1 MISTSFRLDRGSSL
15 SNRLER
21 SNSSLLASEYISPRI
36 TIYEKLS
43 KSSRFLEESP
53 PISRSYHDHHRRGNK
68 SGWSFLTKVFSSFKK
83 TDSQAHPT
91 VKPSQS
97 AVQEKKKKTSWLP
110 DPQQRWPV
118 QGW

>member
-1 MISTSFRLDRGSSL
+1 MKMISTSFRLERGSSL

-21 SNSSLLASEYISPRI
+21 SNSSLLASQYISPGI
-36 TIYEKLS
+36 TTYKKLS
-43 KSSRFLEESP
+43 KSSRFAEETP
-53 PISRSYHDHHRRGNK
+53 PISSSYHDHHRRGNK
-68 SGWSFLTKVFSSFKK
+68 SGWSFLSKVFSSFKK
-83 TDSQAHPT
+83 TDAQAHPT
-91 VKPSQS
+91 PS

>member
-1 MISTSFRLDRGSSL
+1 MKMISKSFRLERGSSL

-21 SNSSLLASEYISPRI
+21 SNSSLLASEYSPRI
-36 TIYEKLS
+36 TTYEKLS
-43 KSSRFLEESP
+43 KSSRFPEETP

-68 SGWSFLTKVFSSFKK
+68 SSWSFLTKVFSSFKK
-83 TDSQAHPT
+83 TDNQAHVT
-91 VKPSQS
+91 VNPSQS
-97 AVQEKKKKTSWLP
+97 TVQKKKRSSWLP

>member
-1 MISTSFRLDRGSSL
+1 MKGISTSFGLERGSSL

-36 TIYEKLS
+36 TTYEKLS
-43 KSSRFLEESP
+43 KSSRFPEETP
-53 PISRSYHDHHRRGNK
+53 PTSRSYHDYHPRVNK
-68 SGWSFLTKVFSSFKK
+68 TGSWSFLTKVLSTFKK
-83 TDSQAHPT
+83 TDSQAHP
-91 VKPSQS
+91 PSQS
-97 AVQEKKKKTSWLP
+97 KKKKTSWLP